1 MKRDL
6 KGKRHPSDEDRRNP
20 RSRTRKTMR
29 TLMFTLL
36 ALLIVAASV
45 AAYCLSLS
53 VEIDKRFSGR
63 LWSIPSRVFSDTS
76 LLYPGQKVDK
86 ASLRRKLERLGY
98 RKVDH
103 KPLTKGEMFLTG
115 SVWEL
120 FLHDLQVPHSK
131 REGFPVKLVFKGN
144 RLDSMVQTEAQSPV
158 PLVELE
164 PELLML
170 FFGPEREQRQLVSL
184 KEVPPWVVH
193 AVLAAEDTR
202 FYNHPGV
209 DPLGVLRAIYT
220 NLIHRGIRQGGS
232 TITQQL
238 AKNYFLTPEK
248 TLSRKFKELFLALT
262 LELKYP
268 KNEIL
273 EIYLNE
279 IYLGQMGSIAING
292 IGEASLFYFGK
303 PVGQLTLNEGA
314 VIAGLIRAPNIYSP
328 YVDKN
333 RSQVRRNAVLQA
345 MYQQH
350 WISREQ
356 LKDAVTGPLLPSG
369 YEHDE
374 RRAPYFVD
382 YVSQQLGGLYPPD
395 ALTNLGLSIYT
406 TLDTDVQAA
415 AEKALLKGL
424 KRLESRGGEGKK
436 KPEGAVLV
444 MQPKT
449 GYILAMA
456 GGRDYRLS
464 QFNRLTQGKRQ
475 PGSAF
480 KPFVFLAGLDRL
492 TPASL
497 LSNQTKTYQVGGQ
510 PWKPHNYSPM
520 AEKQVT
526 MRTALAKSINIAT
539 VDLAMK
545 AGLDQVLKTAAS
557 FGFSTQLMPYPSLA
571 LGSFEVIPLEL
582 ARAYCAFAD
591 DGMLP
596 HPLSVKEVVDEGNNV
611 VERRNMTIQQVTT
624 PAKAFLISSMLRSA
638 VEEGTGRPL
647 RNLGIDFPMAGKTGT
662 TSDFR
667 DAWFVGYT
675 PDLLALVWVGY
686 DQGDPLPGSS
696 SEVTLPIWAE
706 LANEIRDHFSGDWFK
721 TPPGVVTADICTQ
734 SGELAVPN
742 GCPNTRKEFF
752 LEENAPK
759 EPCPLHRTINPLD
772 RIFRSVTDFFKGS

>member
-6 KGKRHPSDEDRRNP
+6 KRKGHHVDKDGKRGRSPAGRR
-20 RSRTRKTMR
+20 TMR
-29 TLMFTLL
+29 TLMFAFL
-36 ALLIVAASV
+36 ALMIVTASLG
-45 AAYCLSLS
+45 AYCFYLSF
-53 VEIDKRFSGR
+53 EIDKRFSGR
-63 LWSIPSRVFSDTS
+63 RWSIPSRVFSDTS
-76 LLYPGQKVDK
+76 LLYPGQKVDR
-86 ASLRRKLERLGY
+86 ASLEKKLERLGY

-103 KPLTKGEMFLTG
+103 EPAIKGEMCLTG
-115 SVWEL
+115 SAWEI

-144 RLDSMVQTEAQSPV
+144 RIDSIVQIVSQRPA

-170 FFGPEREQRQLVSL
+170 FFGPEREQRRLVFL
-184 KEVPPWVVH
+184 KEVPPWVIH
-193 AVLAAEDTR
+193 AVLAAEDAR
-202 FYNHPGV
+202 FYKHPGV
-209 DPLGVLRAIYT
+209 DPLGILRAVYA

-238 AKNYFLTPEK
+238 AKNYFLTPER
-248 TLSRKFKELFLALT
+248 TFSRKFKEFFLAIT
-262 LELKYP
+262 LELTYP
-268 KNEIL
+268 KDEIL

-303 PVGQLTLNEGA
+303 PASQLTLQEGA

-328 YVDKN
+328 YVDRN

-345 MYQQH
+345 MCQQR
-350 WISREQ
+350 WISQEQ
-356 LKDAVTGPLLPSG
+356 LNEAVSRPLLPSG
-369 YEHDE
+369 HENYE

-382 YVSQQLGGLYPPD
+382 YVSRQLGGLYSPE
-395 ALTNLGLSIYT
+395 ALASLGLSIYT
-406 TLDTDVQAA
+406 TLDADVQKA
-415 AEKALLKGL
+415 AEKALSKGL
-424 KRLESRGGEGKK
+424 KRLESRGEGKK

-456 GGRDYRLS
+456 GGRDYSLS

-497 LSNQTKTYQVGGQ
+497 LSNQTKTYRVGGKTWQ
-510 PWKPHNYSPM
+510 PHNYSPM
-520 AEKQVT
+520 ADTQVT
-526 MRTALAKSINIAT
+526 MRTALARSINVAT

-545 AGLDQVLKTAAS
+545 TGLDQVLKTATA
-557 FGFSTQLMPYPSLA
+557 FGFSTPLEAYPSLA
-571 LGSFEVIPLEL
+571 LGSCEVIPLEL

-596 HPLSVKEVVDEGNNV
+596 HPLSVQEVVDEHGNV
-611 VERRNMTIQQVTT
+611 IERRNMTVQQVTT
-624 PAKAFLISSMLRSA
+624 PAKAFLINSMLRSA
-638 VEEGTGRPL
+638 VEEGTARAL
-647 RNLGIDFPMAGKTGT
+647 KNLGIDFPLAGKTGT
-662 TSDFR
+662 TSDYR

-686 DQGDPLPGSS
+686 DQGDPLPGPS

-706 LANEIRDHFSGDWFK
+706 LANENRDRFSGEWFR
-721 TPPGVVTADICTQ
+721 TPPGVVTAEICVE
-734 SGELAVPN
+734 SGQLAVPN
-742 GCPNTRKEFF
+742 GCPKTRKEFF

-759 EPCPLHRTINPLD
+759 EPCPLHRHHNPLD
-772 RIFRSVTDFFKGS
+772 RIFKNVTDFFKGF